1 MKAFFTIPGRNKILF
16 LDTSSGNQGS
26 YYKQH
31 ISKLLYFAQFLMY
44 PLSKQ
49 VNPKSQQQTE
59 IDPPPNLRAKIIT
72 EMQFPFLG
80 GLKGFEKV
88 APGAQLPDGFQ
99 VWNQRSSERLQLQD
113 LQGWRSL
120 PLSLLAPAHRALA
133 FSLSLKVSLEA
144 ESSKFAWPLVSG
156 RPPGRTRD
164 EAEPWFS
171 LQLSQT
177 PSSSFGPQWQV

>member
-1 MKAFFTIPGRNKILF
+1 
-16 LDTSSGNQGS
+16 
-26 YYKQH
+26 
-31 ISKLLYFAQFLMY
+31 MY

-59 IDPPPNLRAKIIT
+59 IDTPPPTNLCAKIIT

-80 GLKGFEKV
+80 GLEEFEKV
-88 APGAQLPDGFQ
+88 APGAQLPDGSQ

-113 LQGWRSL
+113 LQGWCSL

-133 FSLSLKVSLEA
+133 FSLALKVSLEA

-156 RPPGRTRD
+156 RPPDRTWD

-171 LQLSQT
+171 LQRSQT